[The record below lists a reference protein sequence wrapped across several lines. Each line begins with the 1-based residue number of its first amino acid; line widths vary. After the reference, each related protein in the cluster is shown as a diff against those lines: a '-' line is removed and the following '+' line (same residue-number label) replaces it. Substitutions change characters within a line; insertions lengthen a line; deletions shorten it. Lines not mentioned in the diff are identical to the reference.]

1 MLQLG
6 GVLKRPDKRFDV
18 WHRDR
23 EVDQAQ
29 TANSNLRVLMIEAI
43 NQVLEVILRLDL
55 LQDEL
60 VAVLVHY
67 FEKLDNEFE
76 PVKVL

>member
-1 MLQLG
+1 
-6 GVLKRPDKRFDV
+6 
-18 WHRDR
+18 
-23 EVDQAQ
+23 
-29 TANSNLRVLMIEAI
+29 MIEAI

-60 VAVLVHY
+60 VAVLFHY
-67 FEKLDNEFE
+67 FEEFDNEFE